1 MSRYFQVIDFLLVCA
16 TIILVFINRYE
27 KILFSSG
34 YFSYYDY
41 ERFGVSYY
49 YSIKSL
55 GLS

>member
-55 GLS
+55 DLS